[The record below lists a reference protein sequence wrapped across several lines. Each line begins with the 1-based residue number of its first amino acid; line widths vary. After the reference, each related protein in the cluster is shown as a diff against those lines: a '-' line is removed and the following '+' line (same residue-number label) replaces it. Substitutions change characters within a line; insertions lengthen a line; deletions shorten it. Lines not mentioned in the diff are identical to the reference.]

1 MQTIGLT
8 EKKKL
13 HMINKNNKNR
23 PGKCSYFRADG
34 RGKSSEA
41 PEALGAT
48 EPLSKTFNL
57 SGSWLVIAGEEW

>member
-1 MQTIGLT
+1 
-8 EKKKL
+8 
-13 HMINKNNKNR
+13 MINKNNKNR